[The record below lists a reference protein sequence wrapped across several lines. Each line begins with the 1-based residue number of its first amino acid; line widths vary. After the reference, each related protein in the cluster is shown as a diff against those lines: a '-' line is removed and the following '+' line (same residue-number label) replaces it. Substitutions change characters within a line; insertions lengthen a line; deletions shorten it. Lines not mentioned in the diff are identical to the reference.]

1 MDEELPY
8 SLHNI
13 AELGGHEDRAWHIAW
28 NPTKP
33 LLASCS
39 ADKSVKL
46 FTYNHDGEGKLNFA
60 LATSI
65 PTGHL
70 KTVRAVAWSPSGQ
83 TLATASF
90 DSNIGIWEQELDDDG
105 NPGEWEC
112 ASLLEGHETECKS
125 VAYSSTGTL
134 LASCSRDKTV
144 WVWEVQP
151 DSDFECMGV
160 LMEHTQDVKCVAWHP
175 TEEILA
181 SGSYDDTIKLYVDDP
196 QDDWYC
202 CTTLTGHES
211 TVWSLSWSPNGKYLA
226 SASDDKTVRIW
237 RRVGEHAFK
246 CVLVLEGH
254 ERSVYSVSWGV
265 GKSDRENEASLGWIA
280 SAGGDGVVRVWDLS
294 ENTSTEPVVPSA
306 KLIARLPAAHGVH
319 DINSVV
325 WCPRN
330 GYEDLL
336 ATSGD
341 DGMVKV
347 WRIQE
352 IGQQSSFS
360 TTSTNLDIIPKTI
373 NEDLTEEMDSL
384 DDDRHDGFYIT
395 TCRIPMLRASQL

>member
-1 MDEELPY
+1 MP
-8 SLHNI
+8 NTPCT
-13 AELGGHEDRAWHIAW
+13 GHEDRAWHIAW
-28 NPTKP
+28 NAAKS

-46 FTYNHDGEGKLNFA
+46 FTYSHDGEGTLNFT
-60 LATSI
+60 LAASI

-70 KTVRAVAWSPSGQ
+70 KTVRSVAWSPSGR

-90 DSNIGIWEQELDDDG
+90 DSNIGIWEQELDDNG

-144 WVWEVQP
+144 WIWEVQP

-175 TEEILA
+175 TEEVDILA

-196 QDDWYC
+196 QDDWFC
-202 CTTLTGHES
+202 CATLTGHQS

-226 SASDDKTVRIW
+226 SASDDKTVRLW
-237 RRVGEHAFK
+237 RRNGEYDFK
-246 CVLVLEGH
+246 CVLVLEGQ

-265 GKSDRENEASLGWIA
+265 GKSSQENDSSLGWIA

-294 ENTSTEPVVPSA
+294 ENPSSTADVPLV
-306 KLIARLPAAHGVH
+306 KLIARLPAAHGVF

-325 WCPRN
+325 WCPRK

-347 WRIQE
+347 WRIQR
-352 IGQQSSFS
+352 
-360 TTSTNLDIIPKTI
+360 T
-373 NEDLTEEMDSL
+373 
-384 DDDRHDGFYIT
+384 
-395 TCRIPMLRASQL
+395 